1 MRVNIFRKAY
11 SVGGVV
17 LLLEFLTQFYVIAAS
32 MFTTMSRQIAE
43 ATNADVAT
51 TALQNVEPF
60 TAVHAVNGVFIIPS
74 TILVLVGLSFGARY
88 PWRTTALTALLM
100 VLMVVQF
107 ALAVVGFLGVP
118 AIGGLHGINALVMVG
133 LGGWLTWKN
142 WAFGRQ
148 HPPPP
153 VAISHAEVP

>member
-1 MRVNIFRKAY
+1 MRVTMFRKAY

-32 MFTTMSRQIAE
+32 MFTSMSRQIAE
-43 ATNADVAT
+43 VTNADVAT
-51 TALQNVEPF
+51 SALENVEPF
-60 TAVHAVNGVFIIPS
+60 TAVHAVNGVFIIPA
-74 TILVLVGLSFGARY
+74 TILILIGLSFGARY
-88 PWRTTALTALLM
+88 RWRTTVLTALLV

-133 LGGWLTWKN
+133 LGGWLTLKN
-142 WAFGRQ
+142 WAFGRRAAAL
-148 HPPPP
+148 P
-153 VAISHAEVP
+153 VAIRHAEAP

>member
-11 SVGGVV
+11 SLGGVV

-43 ATNADVAT
+43 ATNADIAT
-51 TALQNVEPF
+51 AALQNVELF

-88 PWRTTALTALLM
+88 PWKTTALTALLL
-100 VLMVVQF
+100 VLMAVQF

-133 LGGWLTWKN
+133 LGGWLTWKS
-142 WAFGRQ
+142 WAFGGR
-148 HPPPP
+148 HPPSP
-153 VAISHAEVP
+153 VAMSHAEVP